1 MNLVI
6 IGAQWGDEG
15 KGKMVDFLSEEADI
29 VVRFSGGANAGHTIK
44 VEDRTFALHLIP
56 AGIISPGKIVLLGSG
71 MVIDPVSMFEE
82 LAGLSARGIEWEGR
96 VMVSERAHLVLPSY
110 KSEDLSIDERR
121 ARPIGTTG
129 RGIGVAYARKASR
142 DGIRIADLWDPIIWN
157 ALSRPDRERLE
168 PYKERLGIMKVNLA
182 EFMMAAAD
190 GKNILFEGAQG
201 SLLDLDHGTYPY
213 VSSAVST
220 SAGAA
225 IGGAVGPRRIHRCL
239 GVFKAYQTRVGNGPF
254 PSEMVNADDEK
265 LADRLR
271 ELGHEYGVTTGR
283 PRRVGFLD
291 LTALK
296 YSSWI
301 NSLDGFILSHLNLYD
316 GFESIGVC
324 TAYELD
330 GETIHHFPA
339 NTADL
344 ERLKPVIEY
353 RPGWEGSV
361 AAARKWEDMPQGAAD
376 FVRFIE
382 EFTAVPVTGFSV
394 GPLRDETFMR
404 ENPWIPS

>member
-1 MNLVI
+1 
-6 IGAQWGDEG
+6 
-15 KGKMVDFLSEEADI
+15 MV
-29 VVRFSGGANAGHTIK
+29 
-44 VEDRTFALHLIP
+44 FAP
-56 AGIISPGKIVLLGSG
+56 KWP
-71 MVIDPVSMFEE
+71 
-82 LAGLSARGIEWEGR
+82 R
-96 VMVSERAHLVLPSY
+96 
-110 KSEDLSIDERR
+110 
-121 ARPIGTTG
+121 
-129 RGIGVAYARKASR
+129 
-142 DGIRIADLWDPIIWN
+142 
-157 ALSRPDRERLE
+157 
-168 PYKERLGIMKVNLA
+168 
-182 EFMMAAAD
+182 
-190 GKNILFEGAQG
+190 
-201 SLLDLDHGTYPY
+201 
-213 VSSAVST
+213 SAVST